1 MRLMAAKL
9 EASQTRTRRRIVL
22 LGGPGSGKGTAAAW
36 LAKKIEVPHLSTG
49 DMLRA
54 EIAAGS
60 DLGREVTAY
69 TTSGR
74 LVPDDLVLRLVAAR
88 VAGDASTGFVFDGFP
103 RTVSQAE
110 SLDQI
115 LRDRAVRLDL
125 VLHLD
130 VPQSAVEERIT
141 GRLGCPSCGKVYH
154 VTRMPPK
161 KAGTC
166 DACGVPLQKRKDDNL
181 EVLRERWKVYGEW
194 GPKLVEY
201 YRRQGAFLEVAADVS
216 AGELYKLVWEA
227 MVA

>member
-1 MRLMAAKL
+1 MA
-9 EASQTRTRRRIVL
+9 ASQTPGRRRLVL

-36 LAKKIEVPHLSTG
+36 LAKKLGVPHLSTG

-60 DLGREVTAY
+60 DLGREVAAY

-74 LVPDDLVLRLVAAR
+74 LVPDELVLRLVAAR
-88 VAGDASTGFVFDGFP
+88 VGGDASAGFVFDGFP

-110 SLDQI
+110 SLDRI
-115 LRDRAVRLDL
+115 LGGLSLRLDL

-161 KAGTC
+161 KAGMC
-166 DACGVPLQKRKDDNL
+166 DGCGVPLQKRKDDNL
-181 EVLRERWKVYGEW
+181 EVLRERWRVYDEW
-194 GPKLVEY
+194 GPKLVEF
-201 YRRQGAFLEVAADVS
+201 YRRQGSFTEIAADVT
-216 AGELYKLVWEA
+216 ADELYQRVWEA